1 MYQLKTKAKVILA
14 LALAALFVA
23 FSGFAVYQAFAWDTD
38 TPDTEEFSVAE
49 DAETLSPSAI
59 VERHN
64 AQRVAE
70 Y

>member
-1 MYQLKTKAKVILA
+1 MYQLKTKAKVILV

-38 TPDTEEFSVAE
+38 TPNPGALSAWEEPHAE
-49 DAETLSPSAI
+49 ALSPSDIA
-59 VERHN
+59 ERHS
-64 AQRVAE
+64 